1 MAPLETIERIE
12 AGSVYYTESGC
23 LEWIEGCTPD
33 GYGLM
38 SIYGSKDYVHRRMLR
53 ACGVDI
59 DGLTVDH
66 LCERKA
72 CSNPRHLDVVTRAEN
87 TRRMRNKKWQAHLR
101 AIRPALGLY
110 ERLAGATAC

>member
-1 MAPLETIERIE
+1 MIERIE

-23 LEWIEGCTPD
+23 LEWIQGCTPA

-38 SIYGSKDYVHRRMLR
+38 WLGDRKQDYVHRVMLKAHGR
-53 ACGVDI
+53 DL

-72 CSNPRHLDVVTRAEN
+72 CSNPKHLDVVTREEN
-87 TRRMRNKKWQAHLR
+87 TRRMRDKNWQAHLVT
-101 AIRPALGLY
+101 IRPSLGLY
-110 ERLAGATAC
+110 ERLADRAAC